1 VLHQRFFILVA
12 FQKDE
17 HFIGFA
23 ILLAFTFALALA
35 LASLFSFV
43 LFVLFLFHFTLVLVH
58 AYYGSAPF

>member
-1 VLHQRFFILVA
+1 MLHQRFFILVA

-23 ILLAFTFALALA
+23 ILLAFTFALT